1 MLLDLERRTAVIT
14 GASRG
19 IGRAVALALA
29 DEGVRVALV
38 ARSEVNLER
47 AAAEI
52 RERGGEAHVIGA
64 DLSDWDAAS
73 NVVGR
78 ATEAL
83 GEAPTIVVLS
93 HGHMHR
99 YVKVHSVLR
108 EDLDMSLNTD
118 LRAPFALLGPALEE
132 MMAARHGR
140 VVVVGSH
147 LGRMGAPK
155 TPINSTVKAALEG
168 LVRNIALDFGRYG
181 VTANIV
187 APGFVDNERLAEL
200 NDDPAARRKM
210 KRAAATRALSKNE
223 DVARLVT
230 FLCSPVAAQITGAVL
245 PIDGGLHLTNLL

>member
-1 MLLDLERRTAVIT
+1 MFLDLERRTAVIT

-19 IGRAVALALA
+19 IGRAIALALA

-38 ARSEVNLER
+38 ARSETNLER
-47 AAAEI
+47 TTAEI
-52 RERGGEAHVIGA
+52 RERGGEAHVIPA

-73 NVVGR
+73 GVVAR

-99 YVKVHSVLR
+99 YAKVHSVLR
-108 EDLDMSLNTD
+108 EDLDVSLNTD

-132 MMAARHGR
+132 MMAARDGR

-147 LGRMGAPK
+147 LGRMGSPK
-155 TPINSTVKAALEG
+155 TPINSTLKAALEG

-230 FLCSPVAAQITGAVL
+230 FLCSPVAGQITGAVL

>member
-1 MLLDLERRTAVIT
+1 MLLDLERRTALIT

-19 IGRAVALALA
+19 IGRAIALSLA

-38 ARSEVNLER
+38 ARSAANLDCTAREVR
-47 AAAEI
+47 D
-52 RERGGEAHVIGA
+52 RGGEARVIPA

-73 NVVGR
+73 GVVAR

-83 GEAPTIVVLS
+83 SEAPTIVVLS

-99 YVKVHSVLR
+99 YAKVHSVLR
-108 EDLDMSLNTD
+108 QDLDVSLNTD
-118 LRAPFALLGPALEE
+118 LRAPFALLGPAVEE

-155 TPINSTVKAALEG
+155 SPINSTIKAALEG

-210 KRAAATRALSKNE
+210 KRAAATRALSTNE

-230 FLCSPVAAQITGAVL
+230 FLCSGVAAQITGAVL